1 MEHASLNPGQ
11 STLVNAQLST
21 KVKIVRVSCI
31 RPPYG
36 GCEILKARCFYPDK
50 LLKKIQITLFTFYFI
65 QFGWP
70 YGLTETYD
78 YVYIYV
84 YVYILMSLTLS
95 ISISLS
101 ISMPIHPNVYDDIY
115 DYVYVY
121 SNNFLKSV
129 LCKLLY

>member
-1 MEHASLNPGQ
+1 MEHASVNPGQ

-36 GCEILKARCFYPDK
+36 GCETLKSRCFYPDK

-84 YVYILMSLTLS
+84 YVCILMSLT
-95 ISISLS
+95 
-101 ISMPIHPNVYDDIY
+101 
-115 DYVYVY
+115 
-121 SNNFLKSV
+121 
-129 LCKLLY
+129 

>member
-1 MEHASLNPGQ
+1 MA
-11 STLVNAQLST
+11 A
-21 KVKIVRVSCI
+21 
-31 RPPYG
+31 
-36 GCEILKARCFYPDK
+36 EILKARCFYPDK

-101 ISMPIHPNVYDDIY
+101 MSMPIHPNVYDDIY
-115 DYVYVY
+115 DYVYLY
-121 SNNFLKSV
+121 SNNFLKTV